1 MVFAFEMVDV
11 GNRKFLNTQRG
22 MFRPNVAGA
31 SQSARRFSRSFEMVR
46 IAVAF
51 RNKTLLRF

>member
-1 MVFAFEMVDV
+1 MVFAFEMVEV

-22 MFRPNVAGA
+22 ILRPTLRAHLKTLGA
-31 SQSARRFSRSFEMVR
+31 FHSFEMVR

-51 RNKTLLRF
+51 RNKTFLQF